1 MLKITVNRDR
11 EKKITG
17 YLAQGHCNYAPVGQ
31 DIVCSATSALLQTMF
46 LSVYSEKTNIA
57 GSIKRGGLKIN
68 LPEKINSAQKNK
80 IQIIFEAIF
89 LGLKEIANNYPA
101 NVSLVEIFEEDVEEP
116 EVMPVRE
123 EVKK

>member
-1 MLKITVNRDR
+1 M
-11 EKKITG
+11 
-17 YLAQGHCNYAPVGQ
+17 GQ